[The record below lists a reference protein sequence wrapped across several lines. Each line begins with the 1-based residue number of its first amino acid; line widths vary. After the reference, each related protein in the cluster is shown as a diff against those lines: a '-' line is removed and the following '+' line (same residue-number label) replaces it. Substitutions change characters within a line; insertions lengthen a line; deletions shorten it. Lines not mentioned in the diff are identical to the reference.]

1 MQLEI
6 IRPSEV
12 SQKEKDKC
20 HTKSLICG
28 IKNMT
33 QMNVSM
39 KQKQTLRHKEQ
50 TCVCSEGKAGGE
62 MEWEPGISRCKLLYI
77 EW

>member
-1 MQLEI
+1 
-6 IRPSEV
+6 
-12 SQKEKDKC
+12 
-20 HTKSLICG
+20 
-28 IKNMT
+28 MT

-50 TCVCSEGKAGGE
+50 TCVCSEGRAGGE

-77 EW
+77 EWLKNKVLL